1 MATALLL
8 LSGCS
13 QEQEGEIKRL
23 AMPVASTKEAPL
35 IHDLWMWSWLAAMI
49 TGVALVEVLRPRRS
63 KLLPRHFVLAVTE
76 NEVVAFKATGGSGE
90 DSSSIYEVSI
100 REGIQARF
108 PRASVS
114 ISDIPEGEKSKG
126 GIMTIDGESFPV
138 ARPNL
143 NGDPNTDELIAVLAP
158 SPLDPQSANR

>member
-1 MATALLL
+1 MKLHTAP
-8 LSGCS
+8 
-13 QEQEGEIKRL
+13 EGIIKL
-23 AMPVASTKEAPL
+23 ALNDAGWVDGDVLAAGQLRQGKAPS
-35 IHDLWMWSWLAAMI
+35 MAAMI

-63 KLLPRHFVLAVTE
+63 KLLPRHFVMAVTE

-90 DSSSIYEVSI
+90 DSSSVYEVNI

-126 GIMTIDGESFPV
+126 GIMTIEGESFPV

-143 NGDPNTDELIAVLAP
+143 NGDPNTDELIALLAREP
-158 SPLDPQSANR
+158 AGVA